1 MVQWNKHR
9 GYADVMTA
17 INENGKQLPERIP
30 FSGAL
35 PKHKNIKNMFT
46 PPLADEKPHE
56 MVIANTLKPG
66 VRL

>member
-46 PPLADEKPHE
+46 PPPC
-56 MVIANTLKPG
+56 
-66 VRL
+66 R